1 MSVKAWSDEQENE
14 LISLY
19 TKDGMKDVHD
29 LAKHFGKGYRS
40 VISKLVQLKIYEKPE
55 INEADKGQTVK
66 VMLRDLEELLEIQI
80 EGTNLN
86 KKENLYKLLI
96 AIKGKLDEHFPIDI
110 YQTGS
115 GTSSNMNANEVIA
128 NRASQ
133 LSAEKNLK
141 VHPNDHVNCGQSSND
156 TFPTAIR
163 IAAVMETQADL
174 IPALKELIKAFQDK
188 GSEYAHVVKTGRTHL
203 MDAMPVTL
211 EQEFGGYAR
220 QLELGIERLQSS
232 LERMRE
238 LPMGGTAVGTGINTP
253 PEFPPAFAEEVSKL
267 SGESMREAENHF
279 EAQSTVDAPVE
290 MSGQLKTIA
299 VGLLKIVNDLR
310 WMNSGPNAGLGEIQ
324 LAALQPGSSIMPGKV
339 NPVIEESTA
348 MVCAQVIGYDS
359 AISVGGLSGNF
370 ELNVM
375 LPMVAHSLLESI
387 RLLAAASRNLAQR
400 SVSRVIVREE
410 HIQSLVGRNPI
421 LVTTLNPLI
430 GYDLAAKI
438 AKTAFAENR
447 PLLEVAKEMCDLPED
462 ELKKALDPA
471 KMTQGGLVE

>member
-1 MSVKAWSDEQENE
+1 MTEAFRIE
-14 LISLY
+14 
-19 TKDGMKDVHD
+19 KDSMG
-29 LAKHFGKGYRS
+29 
-40 VISKLVQLKIYEKPE
+40 E
-55 INEADKGQTVK
+55 VK
-66 VMLRDLEELLEIQI
+66 VPREALYAAQTQRAVENFPVSGIPIRRPLIAALGMIKCSAARVNGASGAIPEEVAFLIQSAAQEVI
-80 EGTNLN
+80 EG
-86 KKENLYKLLI
+86 KH
-96 AIKGKLDEHFPIDI
+96 DEHFPIDI

-133 LSAEKNLK
+133 LSKDNAIK

-163 IAAVMETQADL
+163 IAAVMETKSDL
-174 IPALKELIKAFQDK
+174 IPALVELRKAFLSK
-188 GSEYAHVVKTGRTHL
+188 GAEYAHVVKTGRTHL

-211 EQEFGGYAR
+211 EQEFSGYAR
-220 QLELGIERLQSS
+220 QLELGIARLEAS
-232 LERMRE
+232 LERIRE

-253 PEFPPAFAEEVSKL
+253 PEFPPAFAEEVSNL
-267 SGESMREAENHF
+267 SGEPMREAQNHF

-387 RLLAAASRNLAQR
+387 RLLAAACRNLAHR
-400 SVSRVIVREE
+400 SVSRIIAREE

-447 PLLEVAKEMCDLPED
+447 PLLEVAMEMCELPKE
-462 ELKKALDPA
+462 ELIKALDPA

>member
-1 MSVKAWSDEQENE
+1 MTDEFRIE
-14 LISLY
+14 
-19 TKDGMKDVHD
+19 KDSMG
-29 LAKHFGKGYRS
+29 
-40 VISKLVQLKIYEKPE
+40 E
-55 INEADKGQTVK
+55 VK
-66 VMLRDLEELLEIQI
+66 VPKDALYAAQTQRAVDNFPVSGIPIRRPLIAALGMIKSSAARVNGTSGAIPEEVAALIQSAAQEVI
-80 EGTNLN
+80 EG
-86 KKENLYKLLI
+86 KF
-96 AIKGKLDEHFPIDI
+96 DEHFPIDI

-188 GSEYAHVVKTGRTHL
+188 GAEYAHVVKTGRTHL

-232 LERMRE
+232 LKRMRE

-375 LPMVAHSLLESI
+375 LPMVANSLLESI

-400 SVSRVIVREE
+400 SVSRIIVREE

>member
-1 MSVKAWSDEQENE
+1 MTKRIETDSMGEIEVPADRYYGAQTARSLIHFDIGTETMPREIIRGMGILKKASAIVNAE
-14 LISLY
+14 LGLLPEDK
-19 TKDGMKDVHD
+19 KD
-29 LAKHFGKGYRS
+29 
-40 VISKLVQLKIYEKPE
+40 
-55 INEADKGQTVK
+55 
-66 VMLRDLEELLEIQI
+66 
-80 EGTNLN
+80 
-86 KKENLYKLLI
+86 LI
-96 AIKGKLDEHFPIDI
+96 AKSADEVIAGTLDEHFPLRVW
-110 YQTGS
+110 QTGS
-115 GTSSNMNANEVIA
+115 GTQSNMNSNEVIA
-128 NRASQ
+128 NRAIEIAGGQMGS
-133 LSAEKNLK
+133 KDP

-163 IAAVMETQADL
+163 IAAVMETKSDL
-174 IPALKELIKAFQDK
+174 IPALVELRKAFLSK
-188 GSEYAHVVKTGRTHL
+188 GAEYAHVVKTGRTHL

-211 EQEFGGYAR
+211 EQEFSGYAR
-220 QLELGIERLQSS
+220 QLELGIARLEAS
-232 LERMRE
+232 LERIRE

-253 PEFPPAFAEEVSKL
+253 PEFPPAFAEEVSNL
-267 SGESMREAENHF
+267 SGEPMREAQNHF

-387 RLLAAASRNLAQR
+387 RLLAAACRNLAHR
-400 SVSRVIVREE
+400 SVSRIIAREE

-447 PLLEVAKEMCDLPED
+447 PLLEVAMEMCELPKE
-462 ELKKALDPA
+462 ELIKALDPA

>member
-1 MSVKAWSDEQENE
+1 MTDDFRIE
-14 LISLY
+14 
-19 TKDGMKDVHD
+19 KDSMG
-29 LAKHFGKGYRS
+29 
-40 VISKLVQLKIYEKPE
+40 E
-55 INEADKGQTVK
+55 VK
-66 VMLRDLEELLEIQI
+66 VPKDALYAAQTQRAVDNFPVSGIPIRRPLIVALGMIKSSAARVNGASGAIPEEVAALIQSAAQEVI
-80 EGTNLN
+80 E
-86 KKENLYKLLI
+86 
-96 AIKGKLDEHFPIDI
+96 GKLDEHFPIDI

-279 EAQSTVDAPVE
+279 EAQSTVDAPME

-375 LPMVAHSLLESI
+375 LPMVAHSLSESI

-400 SVSRVIVREE
+400 SVSRIIVREE

-430 GYDLAAKI
+430 GYDLAAKLSLI
-438 AKTAFAENR
+438 HI
-447 PLLEVAKEMCDLPED
+447 
-462 ELKKALDPA
+462 
-471 KMTQGGLVE
+471 

>member
-1 MSVKAWSDEQENE
+1 MTDNFRIE
-14 LISLY
+14 
-19 TKDGMKDVHD
+19 KDSMG
-29 LAKHFGKGYRS
+29 
-40 VISKLVQLKIYEKPE
+40 E
-55 INEADKGQTVK
+55 VK
-66 VMLRDLEELLEIQI
+66 VPKDA
-80 EGTNLN
+80 
-86 KKENLYKLLI
+86 LYAAQTQRAVDNFPVSGIPIRRPLI
-96 AIKGKLDEHFPIDI
+96 AALGMIKSSAARVNGASGAIPEEVAALIQSAAQEVIEGKLDEHFPIDI

-267 SGESMREAENHF
+267 SGESMLEAENHF

-400 SVSRVIVREE
+400 SVSRIIVREE

-438 AKTAFAENR
+438 AKTAFAEKR

-471 KMTQGGLVE
+471 KMTKGGLVE

>member
-1 MSVKAWSDEQENE
+1 MTEAFRIE
-14 LISLY
+14 
-19 TKDGMKDVHD
+19 KDSMG
-29 LAKHFGKGYRS
+29 
-40 VISKLVQLKIYEKPE
+40 E
-55 INEADKGQTVK
+55 VK
-66 VMLRDLEELLEIQI
+66 VPREALYAAQTQRAIENFPVSGIPIRRPLIAALGMIKCSAARVNGASGAIPEEVASLIQSAAQEVI
-80 EGTNLN
+80 EG
-86 KKENLYKLLI
+86 KH
-96 AIKGKLDEHFPIDI
+96 DEHFPIDI

-133 LSAEKNLK
+133 LSKDNAIK

-163 IAAVMETQADL
+163 IAAVMETKSDL
-174 IPALKELIKAFQDK
+174 IPALVELRKAFLSK
-188 GSEYAHVVKTGRTHL
+188 GAEYAHVVKTGRTHL

-211 EQEFGGYAR
+211 EQEFSGYAR
-220 QLELGIERLQSS
+220 QLELGIARLEAS
-232 LERMRE
+232 LERIRE

-253 PEFPPAFAEEVSKL
+253 PEFPPAFAEEVSNL
-267 SGESMREAENHF
+267 SGEPMREAENHF

-387 RLLAAASRNLAQR
+387 RLLAAACRNLAHR
-400 SVSRVIVREE
+400 SVSRIIAREE

-447 PLLEVAKEMCDLPED
+447 PLLEVAMEMCELPKE
-462 ELKKALDPA
+462 ELIKALDPA

>member
-1 MSVKAWSDEQENE
+1 MTEAFRIE
-14 LISLY
+14 
-19 TKDGMKDVHD
+19 KDSM
-29 LAKHFGKGYRS
+29 GK
-40 VISKLVQLKIYEKPE
+40 
-55 INEADKGQTVK
+55 VK
-66 VMLRDLEELLEIQI
+66 VPREALYAAQTQRAVENFPVSGIPIRRSLIAALGMIKCSAARVNGASGAIPEEVASLIQSAAQEVI
-80 EGTNLN
+80 EG
-86 KKENLYKLLI
+86 KH
-96 AIKGKLDEHFPIDI
+96 DEHFPIDI

-133 LSAEKNLK
+133 LSKDNAIK

-163 IAAVMETQADL
+163 IAAVMETKSDL
-174 IPALKELIKAFQDK
+174 IPALVELRKAFLSK
-188 GSEYAHVVKTGRTHL
+188 GAEYAHVVKTGRTHL

-211 EQEFGGYAR
+211 EQEFSGYAR
-220 QLELGIERLQSS
+220 QLELGIARLEAS
-232 LERMRE
+232 LERIRE

-253 PEFPPAFAEEVSKL
+253 PEFPPAFAEEVSNL
-267 SGESMREAENHF
+267 SGEPMREAQNHF

-387 RLLAAASRNLAQR
+387 RLLAAACRNLAHR
-400 SVSRVIVREE
+400 SVSRIIAREE

-447 PLLEVAKEMCDLPED
+447 PLLEVAMEMCELPKE
-462 ELKKALDPA
+462 ELIKALDPA

>member
-1 MSVKAWSDEQENE
+1 MGE
-14 LISLY
+14 
-19 TKDGMKDVHD
+19 
-29 LAKHFGKGYRS
+29 
-40 VISKLVQLKIYEKPE
+40 
-55 INEADKGQTVK
+55 VK
-66 VMLRDLEELLEIQI
+66 VPKDA
-80 EGTNLN
+80 
-86 KKENLYKLLI
+86 LYAAQTQRAVDNFPVSGIPIRRPLI
-96 AIKGKLDEHFPIDI
+96 AALGMIKSSAARVNGTSGSIPEEVAALIQSAAQEVIEGKLDEHFPIDI

-188 GSEYAHVVKTGRTHL
+188 GSEYANVVKTGRTHL

-400 SVSRVIVREE
+400 SVSRIIVREE

>member
-1 MSVKAWSDEQENE
+1 MTEAFRIE
-14 LISLY
+14 
-19 TKDGMKDVHD
+19 KDSMG
-29 LAKHFGKGYRS
+29 
-40 VISKLVQLKIYEKPE
+40 E
-55 INEADKGQTVK
+55 VK
-66 VMLRDLEELLEIQI
+66 VPREALYAAQTQRAIENFPVSGIPIRRPLIAALGMIKCSAARVNGASGAIPEEVAFLIQSAAQEVI
-80 EGTNLN
+80 EG
-86 KKENLYKLLI
+86 KH
-96 AIKGKLDEHFPIDI
+96 DEHFPIDI

-133 LSAEKNLK
+133 LSKDNAIK

-163 IAAVMETQADL
+163 IAAVMETKSDL
-174 IPALKELIKAFQDK
+174 IPALVELRKAFLSK
-188 GSEYAHVVKTGRTHL
+188 GAEYAHVVKTGRTHL

-211 EQEFGGYAR
+211 EQEFSGYAR
-220 QLELGIERLQSS
+220 QLELGIARLEAS
-232 LERMRE
+232 LERIRE

-253 PEFPPAFAEEVSKL
+253 PEFPPAFAEEVSNL
-267 SGESMREAENHF
+267 SGEPMREAQNHF

-387 RLLAAASRNLAQR
+387 RLLAAACRNLAHR
-400 SVSRVIVREE
+400 SVSRIIAREE

-447 PLLEVAKEMCDLPED
+447 PLLEVAMEMCELPKK
-462 ELKKALDPA
+462 ELIKALDPA
-471 KMTQGGLVE
+471 KMTQGGLVQ